1 MKTLALAR
9 VSYQDDFLISFH
21 VYMMTGSF
29 HMSLCEGTPHVNK
42 IHLWFKIANITH
54 ALPIPVYRQMCGRFA
69 FTWYLSEISYQSDIL
84 APVQQLKWTHPRG
97 AWLRHGIWWWYQVNK
112 CRTRRGNRSEL
123 APVRK
128 SPRCHVNTPLRWG
141 ETRATP
147 DWKECL
153 KYLVECTT
161 RLELALTLKIRKR
174 LTIKCMQLQIYYCA
188 HSWNIF
194 NTWKEISH
202 LR

>member
-1 MKTLALAR
+1 MIQNRKHYSCATRSGLPADVWSFCIYIISLR
-9 VSYQDDFLISFH
+9 DFVTEWHSRPS
-21 VYMMTGSF
+21 TTT
-29 HMSLCEGTPHVNK
+29 EVNSPQGEPE
-42 IHLWFKIANITH
+42 W
-54 ALPIPVYRQMCGRFA
+54 R
-69 FTWYLSEISYQSDIL
+69 
-84 APVQQLKWTHPRG
+84 
-97 AWLRHGIWWWYQVNK
+97 RHGIWWWYQVNK

-128 SPRCHVNTPLRWG
+128 SPWCHVNTPLRWG

-153 KYLVECTT
+153 KYLVECKTT
-161 RLELALTLKIRKR
+161 LELALTVKIRKR